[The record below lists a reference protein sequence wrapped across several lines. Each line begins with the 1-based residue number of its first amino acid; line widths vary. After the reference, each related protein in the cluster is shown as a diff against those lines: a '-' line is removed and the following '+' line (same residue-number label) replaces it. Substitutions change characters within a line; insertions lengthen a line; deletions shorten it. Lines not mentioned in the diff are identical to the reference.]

1 MTVRARVKVASRNN
15 SLAVQ
20 MMTRIT
26 CLAFIVVA
34 IWVIGMQAAR
44 AQGPAP
50 VADLAEKLSPAVVN
64 ISTSQKATSGGVPV
78 PNVPEGT
85 PFREFFEEFFKKQ
98 QEGQSPNRPNRPRNA
113 NSLGSGFYLK
123 LL

>member
-26 CLAFIVVA
+26 YLAFIVVA

-50 VADLAEKLSPAVVN
+50 VADLAEKLSPAVVR
-64 ISTSQKATSGGVPV
+64 IDRMVRLVT
-78 PNVPEGT
+78 
-85 PFREFFEEFFKKQ
+85 
-98 QEGQSPNRPNRPRNA
+98 
-113 NSLGSGFYLK
+113 
-123 LL
+123 